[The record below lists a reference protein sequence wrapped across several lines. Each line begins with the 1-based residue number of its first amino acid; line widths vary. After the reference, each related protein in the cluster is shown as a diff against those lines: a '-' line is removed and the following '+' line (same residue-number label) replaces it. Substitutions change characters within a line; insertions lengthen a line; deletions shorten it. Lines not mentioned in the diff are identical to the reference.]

1 MSKGTKEIR
10 TKRFLLRQIRIS
22 DYEDIYKY
30 TSKEEVARYVTW
42 TVHKNIDETKELCK
56 IWAEQYKNN
65 DKYHWQ
71 LYMKI
76 W

>member
-30 TSKEEVARYVTW
+30 TSKEEVARYVHGQYTKILMKQ
-42 TVHKNIDETKELCK
+42 KNS
-56 IWAEQYKNN
+56 A
-65 DKYHWQ
+65 KYG
-71 LYMKI
+71 LSNIKTMI
-76 W
+76 NITGNCI